1 MSEPQDVAAGAT
13 IRAAV
18 LEASDR
24 LRDAGVPDFDL
35 DARHLVAAALD
46 LPSPGGLMARGD
58 DPLPD
63 AARARLAG
71 YLDRRAAAREPVSR
85 ILGRRGFWTLDL
97 TLGPETLDPR
107 PDTETLVSAVL
118 DRLPDGAAPLRV
130 LDLGTGTGAILLALL
145 SELPAASGL
154 GLDIAP
160 GAIAVARQNA
170 LRHGLADRAMM
181 RAGDW
186 RDGLPDLGD
195 ATFDVVVSNPPYV
208 RTDEMAALAPEVRRH
223 DPPTALLAGADGLDA
238 YRAVVPLAA
247 RLLRPGGVL
256 ALEIGPDQA
265 AAVLALVANH
275 LDGRPAVAADL
286 GGRPRCVVCRHAGGD
301 FAP

>member
-1 MSEPQDVAAGAT
+1 LSEPQDAAGAT

-18 LEASDR
+18 LDARNR
-24 LRDAGVPDFDL
+24 LRCAGVPDPDL

-46 LPSPGGLMARGD
+46 LPSPGGLMARGEE
-58 DPLPD
+58 PMAD
-63 AARARLAG
+63 AARVRLAR
-71 YLDRRAAAREPVSR
+71 YLERRATAREPVSR

-97 TLGPETLDPR
+97 ALGPETLDPR
-107 PDTETLVSAVL
+107 PDTEAVVTAVL
-118 DRLPDGAAPLRV
+118 DTLQDRTRPWRL

-145 SELPAASGL
+145 SDLPAASGL

-160 GAIAVARQNA
+160 GAVAVAQANA
-170 LRHGLADRAMM
+170 VQCGLAARATM
-181 RAGDW
+181 RRADW
-186 RDGLPDLGD
+186 REGLPDLGD

-208 RTDEMAALAPEVRRH
+208 RADEMATLAPEVRHH

-247 RLLRPGGVL
+247 RLLRPGGLL
-256 ALEIGPDQA
+256 ALEIGHDQA
-265 AAVLALVANH
+265 AAVSALVRHH
-275 LDGRPAVAADL
+275 LDGRPGVATDL
-286 GGRPRCVVCRHAGGD
+286 GGRPRCVVCRHAGSD